1 MNLRQNAK
9 TEVYETRSDAY
20 GMPNGLPATQGR
32 DYELPVATH
41 CPVSPPISSGTAIL
55 GSCPGQVLGAIL
67 QS

>member
-1 MNLRQNAK
+1 M
-9 TEVYETRSDAY
+9 YDAY

-41 CPVSPPISSGTAIL
+41 CPVLSVRAPVLPVSPPISSGTAIL